1 MDWNAARLVFE
12 VVAFALSCGAWVFLF
27 YLKRQSAN
35 RDDLDRLS
43 VLVTRHDERLANVPT
58 KEEISELRVGLAKV
72 HGAVDTLAAEV
83 HGVRDLLPPLQN
95 GLNMIT
101 DWILKNK

>member
-12 VVAFALSCGAWVFLF
+12 VVAFTLSCGAWVFLF

-43 VLVTRHDERLANVPT
+43 LLVTRHDERLANVPT
-58 KEEISELRVGLAKV
+58 KEEIAELRVGVAEV
-72 HGAVDTLAAEV
+72 HGAVNTLAVEV
-83 HGVRDLLPPLQN
+83 HGVRDLLTPLQN
-95 GLNMIT
+95 TLNMIT
-101 DWILKNK
+101 DWMLKNQ